1 MDWTGVAIVVLAV
14 CVVAALVARW
24 RGRPKT
30 PSVPVPPR
38 PLDEATTREITD
50 LIASNRKIEA
60 IKRLRQATGAGLV
73 EAKEQVDAWGAGAQP
88 TPTTT
93 PEQSAVLDD
102 LAVEA
107 TRVRDSSGA
116 IHAIK
121 LVRDRTG
128 WGLADAKAYVDRL
141 G

>member
-14 CVVAALVARW
+14 CVVVALVARW

-38 PLDEATTREITD
+38 PLDDATTLEISD

-60 IKRLRQATGAGLV
+60 IKRLRDATGAGLV
-73 EAKEQVDAWGAGAQP
+73 EAKERVDAWDVAAP
-88 TPTTT
+88 AAPA
-93 PEQSAVLDD
+93 PEPSAVLDD

-107 TRVRDSSGA
+107 RRVRDSSGA

-121 LVRDRTG
+121 LVRERTG

>member
-14 CVVAALVARW
+14 GVVLALVTSGI
-24 RGRPKT
+24 GRAKT

-38 PLDEATTREITD
+38 PIDDATVQEITD
-50 LIASNRKIEA
+50 LLARDRTIQA
-60 IKRLRQATGAGLV
+60 IKRLREATGAGLV
-73 EAKEQVDAWGAGAQP
+73 EAKERIDAWHVAGSAA
-88 TPTTT
+88 TT
-93 PEQSAVLDD
+93 PETSAVLDE

-107 TRVRDSSGA
+107 RRVRDSSGP
-116 IHAIK
+116 IRAIK
-121 LVRDRTG
+121 VVRERTG